1 MIAGL
6 KLCAAIVTYNRYDEL
21 GMTIKSIHREGIPYE
36 NILVIDNNSDLKTYG
51 RILNDFPGIDYRR
64 LETNIS
70 SAGGFALAMQT
81 AVDRDYDWIWLFND
95 DSRPR
100 PGALNSLH
108 PYLVTSAYP
117 ILQISTLDEK
127 GLATIL
133 QWKGVRKPIKVS
145 SGSSAVPSDLVTF
158 DGAIIRTDVI
168 RTIGTCDPRYFMGT
182 YEFDFCLRARDA
194 GFSIAT
200 IPNGLMEDQKLGSVG
215 GLPPWRE
222 YYNTRNHLWLG
233 LNRRSAQIIFAF
245 VVRELKFIAA
255 IILYR
260 NNKLKRL
267 LFKYRAVRDA
277 LIGRRGKTYFPQES
291 KG

>member
-1 MIAGL
+1 
-6 KLCAAIVTYNRYDEL
+6 
-21 GMTIKSIHREGIPYE
+21 
-36 NILVIDNNSDLKTYG
+36 
-51 RILNDFPGIDYRR
+51 
-64 LETNIS
+64 
-70 SAGGFALAMQT
+70 
-81 AVDRDYDWIWLFND
+81 
-95 DSRPR
+95 
-100 PGALNSLH
+100 
-108 PYLVTSAYP
+108 
-117 ILQISTLDEK
+117 
-127 GLATIL
+127 
-133 QWKGVRKPIKVS
+133 
-145 SGSSAVPSDLVTF
+145 
-158 DGAIIRTDVI
+158 
-168 RTIGTCDPRYFMGT
+168 MGT

-233 LNRRSAQIIFAF
+233 LKRRSAQIIFAF